1 MSAVMRRGTPI
12 IVLSLIIALM
22 LTIMPL
28 YTWAEEIRPHIVL
41 MVVMYWAM
49 ALPHRVNIG
58 VAWVMGL
65 LLDVSYDA
73 VLGQYALALALI
85 AFFTVN
91 LHQRLRVFPL
101 WQQAI
106 VVFVFAVIYS
116 LIVLWI
122 KGITGNAPSVWTII
136 TPSFTT
142 ALLWPPAFLLL
153 RKLRR
158 FYSVS

>member
-1 MSAVMRRGTPI
+1 MSVVARRGTPI
-12 IVLSLIIALM
+12 IFLTMVLSLM
-22 LTIMPL
+22 LAIMPL
-28 YTWAEEIRPHIVL
+28 PTWAEEIRPHFVL
-41 MVVMYWAM
+41 MAVVYWSM

-65 LLDVSYDA
+65 LLDVTYDA

-85 AFFTVN
+85 AFFTIN
-91 LHQRLRVFPL
+91 LHQRLRVFPI

-106 VVFVFAVIYS
+106 VVFVFSMLYS

-122 KGITGNAPSVWTII
+122 KGMTGTAPSVWTII
-136 TPSFTT
+136 TPCFTT
-142 ALLWPPAFLLL
+142 AVLWPGAFMIL

-158 FYSVS
+158 IYSVS

>member
-1 MSAVMRRGTPI
+1 MNVVARRGTPI
-12 IVLSLIIALM
+12 ILLTLVLSLM
-22 LTIMPL
+22 LAIMPL
-28 YTWAEEIRPHIVL
+28 PTWGEEIRPYFVL
-41 MVVMYWAM
+41 LAVVYWCM

-65 LLDVSYDA
+65 LLDVTYDA
-73 VLGQYALALALI
+73 VLGQYALAMALI

-106 VVFVFAVIYS
+106 VVFVFAMLYS

-122 KGITGNAPSVWTII
+122 KGMTGNAPSVWTII
-136 TPSFTT
+136 TPCFTT
-142 ALLWPPAFLLL
+142 AVLWPPTFVFL

-158 FYSVS
+158 IYSVT

>member
-1 MSAVMRRGTPI
+1 MNVVARRGTPI
-12 IVLSLIIALM
+12 IFLTMVLSLM
-22 LTIMPL
+22 LAIMPL
-28 YTWAEEIRPHIVL
+28 PTWAEEIRPHFVL
-41 MVVMYWAM
+41 IAVVYWCM

-65 LLDVSYDA
+65 LLDVTYDA

-85 AFFTVN
+85 AFFTIN
-91 LHQRLRVFPL
+91 LHQRLRVFPI

-106 VVFVFAVIYS
+106 VVFVFSMLYS

-122 KGITGNAPSVWTII
+122 KGMTGTAPSVWSII
-136 TPSFTT
+136 TPCFTT
-142 ALLWPPAFLLL
+142 ALLWPGAFMFL

-158 FYSVS
+158 IYSVS

>member
-1 MSAVMRRGTPI
+1 MSAVMRRGTPVI
-12 IVLSLIIALM
+12 LITLIAALM
-22 LTIMPL
+22 LSIMPL
-28 YTWAEEIRPHIVL
+28 FTWAEEIRPYFVL

-49 ALPHRVNIG
+49 ALPHRVSIG
-58 VAWVMGL
+58 VAWIMGL

-73 VLGQYALALALI
+73 VLGQYALAMALI

-106 VVFVFAVIYS
+106 VVFVFAMIYS

-122 KGITGNAPSVWTII
+122 KGITGNAPSVWTILI
-136 TPSFTT
+136 PCFTT
-142 ALLWPPAFLLL
+142 AILWPPAFLLL

>member
-1 MSAVMRRGTPI
+1 MSTVLRRGTPVI
-12 IVLSLIIALM
+12 TLSFIFALM

-28 YTWAEEIRPHIVL
+28 YGWAEEIRPHFVL
-41 MVVMYWAM
+41 MTVMYWAM

-73 VLGQYALALALI
+73 VLGQYALAMVLI

-101 WQQAI
+101 WQQSI
-106 VVFVFAVIYS
+106 VVFVFAMNYS
-116 LIVLWI
+116 LVVLWI
-122 KGITGNAPSVWTII
+122 KGITGTAPSVWTILA
-136 TPSFTT
+136 PCFTT
-142 ALLWPPAFLLL
+142 AVLWTPAFLLL

-158 FYSVS
+158 FYHIS

>member
-1 MSAVMRRGTPI
+1 MNMVARRGTPI
-12 IVLSLIIALM
+12 IFLTCIAALM
-22 LTIMPL
+22 LSIVPL
-28 YTWAEEIRPHIVL
+28 FTWAEEIRPHFVL
-41 MVVMYWAM
+41 MALVYWSM

-65 LLDVSYDA
+65 LLDVTYDA
-73 VLGQYALALALI
+73 VLGQHALALALV
-85 AFFTVN
+85 AFFTVKM
-91 LHQRLRVFPL
+91 HQRLRVYPI

-106 VVFVFAVIYS
+106 VVFVFSMIYN

-122 KGITGNAPSVWTII
+122 KGITGLAPSVWSII

-142 ALLWPPAFLLL
+142 ALLWPVVFMML

-158 FYSVS
+158 IYHVS